1 MEKDLYLKRW
11 PELREGTL
19 EVIDA
24 FNDGDL
30 SYVPVAGG
38 WNVARIMLHIGGAAE
53 FWLHSGVLTG
63 VRTDPGIKRTLENY
77 PTIGLIKAYLADQ
90 FMRSMRLLKDFDP
103 ERWNEPVTFE
113 DGYGYP
119 PGWIFW
125 HVIEH
130 EIHHRGELSL
140 ITGILGHV
148 GLDV

>member
-1 MEKDLYLKRW
+1 MEKELYLKRW
-11 PELREGTL
+11 PAVREGTL

-24 FNDGDL
+24 FNDEDL
-30 SYVPVAGG
+30 SYVPVEGG

-53 FWLHSGVLTG
+53 YWLHSGVLTG
-63 VRTDPGIKRTLENY
+63 ERTDPGVKRTLENY
-77 PTIGLIKAYLADQ
+77 PTIVAIKTYLADQ
-90 FMRSMRLLKDFDP
+90 HQRSMNLLEGFDP
-103 ERWNEPVTFE
+103 EHWTQPVIFE

-119 PGWIFW
+119 PNWIFW

-140 ITGILGHV
+140 ITGILGHE